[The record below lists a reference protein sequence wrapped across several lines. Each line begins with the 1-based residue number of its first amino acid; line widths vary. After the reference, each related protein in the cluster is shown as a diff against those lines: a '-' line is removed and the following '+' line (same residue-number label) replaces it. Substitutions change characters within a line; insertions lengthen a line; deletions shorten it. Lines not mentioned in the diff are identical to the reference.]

1 VRRFESCR
9 GRPFFC
15 GVTRT
20 SPQGHRL
27 ARDLSRVER
36 YGIPPDWPTAI
47 KPASDDPAR
56 LVHAVHDA
64 EATDPLG
71 ERWPRSKRHDD
82 KAAVVL
88 RFAPAA

>member
-1 VRRFESCR
+1 MTD
-9 GRPFFC
+9 
-15 GVTRT
+15 GV
-20 SPQGHRL
+20 SKG
-27 ARDLSRVER
+27 VER

-47 KPASDDPAR
+47 KLATDDPAR
-56 LVHAVHDA
+56 LVDAVHDA

-82 KAAVVL
+82 KAVVVL